1 MYFSRTAKKKKKKA
15 YTDSYLS
22 QEEETKQWSGHDEKT
37 GGPSGEQGHPEDGP
51 GLER

>member
-1 MYFSRTAKKKKKKA
+1 MYFSRTAKKKKA

-22 QEEETKQWSGHDEKT
+22 QEEETERWNGHDKKT
-37 GGPSGEQGHPEDGP
+37 GGPGGEQGRPDDSS